1 MMRTASVT
9 KARGAFGLFTAESVA
24 YLGFYAMRFPRFK
37 HAVLTGAAVG
47 ALGPLLYY
55 SSRPVR
61 DYALG
66 NGLFLWPT
74 GVIIIVTYGDEHDFF
89 GYTVVAISVALNIIV
104 YAAAMALLWF
114 VVWLIR
120 RVATRKP

>member
-61 DYALG
+61 DYILG
-66 NGLFLWPT
+66 YGSFLMANRSDH
-74 GVIIIVTYGDEHDFF
+74 YGHKHDFF
-89 GYTVVAISVALNIIV
+89 GYAVSAISVALNIIV
-104 YAAAMALLWF
+104 YAAAMALLCF

>member
-55 SSRPVR
+55 SLRPVR
-61 DYALG
+61 GYALG

-74 GVIIIVTYGDEHDFF
+74 GVIIIVTYGDEHGFF
-89 GYTVVAISVALNIIV
+89 CYNVVGISVALYIILYVV
-104 YAAAMALLWF
+104 YM
-114 VVWLIR
+114 
-120 RVATRKP
+120 

>member
-9 KARGAFGLFTAESVA
+9 KARGAFGLFTAKSVA

-104 YAAAMALLWF
+104 YAAAMALLCF

>member
-24 YLGFYAMRFPRFK
+24 YLGLYAMRFPRFK

-61 DYALG
+61 DYVLG

-74 GVIIIVTYGDEHDFF
+74 GVIIIVTYGHEHDFF
-89 GYTVVAISVALNIIV
+89 
-104 YAAAMALLWF
+104 
-114 VVWLIR
+114 WLHRGRYKR
-120 RVATRKP
+120 RP